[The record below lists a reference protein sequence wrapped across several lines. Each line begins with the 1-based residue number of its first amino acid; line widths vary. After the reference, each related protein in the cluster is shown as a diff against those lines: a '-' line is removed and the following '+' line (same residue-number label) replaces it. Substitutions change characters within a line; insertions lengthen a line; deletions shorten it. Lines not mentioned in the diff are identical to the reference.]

1 MKTTLGQ
8 YCINVA
14 NMERAVAFYHEAIGL
29 EITNRIEEENFREVI
44 LGSEGGAK
52 LQLAY
57 HFGKDEPIQH
67 VNSFWK
73 HYVYTED
80 CKALFARALEAGGKS
95 VLEPM
100 VLERWDCTVA
110 MVEDP
115 DGYSLEIIEN
125 EASRGA

>member
-14 NMERAVAFYHEAIGL
+14 NMERAVAFYRDAIGL
-29 EITNRIEEENFREVI
+29 EITNTIEEENFRETI
-44 LGSEGGAK
+44 LGTDGGARI
-52 LQLAY
+52 QLAY
-57 HFGKDEPIQH
+57 HFGKDEPIEH

-73 HYVYTED
+73 HYVYTSD
-80 CKALFARALEAGGKS
+80 CKALYAKAIEGGGKS
-95 VLEPM
+95 MLEPM

-115 DGYSLEIIEN
+115 DGYPLEIVEN
-125 EASRGA
+125 EASRNA